1 MLSVVIP
8 LSTYRTESSILF
20 CCALLQYFI
29 IINIR
34 GKLHYTHTQTHT
46 HIQHGQLT
54 EMVTW
59 AENWDF
65 VGQLNKRK
73 THLARKDPASDTL
86 SIVAEFCLRL
96 RDRALKV
103 C

>member
-1 MLSVVIP
+1 MYSRH
-8 LSTYRTESSILF
+8 SR
-20 CCALLQYFI
+20 A
-29 IINIR
+29 
-34 GKLHYTHTQTHT
+34 HT
-46 HIQHGQLT
+46 HIQRGQLT

-86 SIVAEFCLRL
+86 SFLAESRFRMG
-96 RDRALKV
+96 DRALKV
-103 C
+103 

>member
-1 MLSVVIP
+1 MTKKEQNIERELPEQELKLIYYIS
-8 LSTYRTESSILF
+8 
-20 CCALLQYFI
+20 ALCYYQQPT
-29 IINIR
+29 
-34 GKLHYTHTQTHT
+34 GDKLHYIQPTHTY
-46 HIQHGQLT
+46 IQHGQLT

-86 SIVAEFCLRL
+86 SIVAEF
-96 RDRALKV
+96 
-103 C
+103 